1 MGWAWLLMVT
11 ALLAISSFPFT
22 LCNVCSLV
30 CPRLR
35 KTWCS
40 GEHQLQ
46 SAAAAPQNSLPQSL
60 TLGLHQLL
68 VGVFFLK
75 VTGGPAPP
83 TGWQPSF
90 VQPTK
95 LAGQPLLHQC
105 QSPRLLAAEP
115 GIKWACDQ
123 VWVGSNWPGLWCAVC
138 RLVLQDRAVDGAA
151 SAPLPEARHH
161 ICPP

>member
-68 VGVFFLK
+68 VAVFFLK
-75 VTGGPAPP
+75 GYRGARTPHRLAVFLCAANKIGRTASTASMSVSQPP
-83 TGWQPSF
+83 CSRTWYQMGW
-90 VQPTK
+90 
-95 LAGQPLLHQC
+95 
-105 QSPRLLAAEP
+105 
-115 GIKWACDQ
+115 
-123 VWVGSNWPGLWCAVC
+123 
-138 RLVLQDRAVDGAA
+138 
-151 SAPLPEARHH
+151 
-161 ICPP
+161 